1 MLRQYAPAAEVW
13 AFGSRARRCAKPY
26 SDLDLMLVEEK
37 PLSFSAMA
45 ELKEAFSESRLPYK
59 VDVLEWAST
68 EPGFRRIVER
78 EKVVVLRAA

>member
-1 MLRQYAPAAEVW
+1 
-13 AFGSRARRCAKPY
+13 
-26 SDLDLMLVEEK
+26 MLVEEK